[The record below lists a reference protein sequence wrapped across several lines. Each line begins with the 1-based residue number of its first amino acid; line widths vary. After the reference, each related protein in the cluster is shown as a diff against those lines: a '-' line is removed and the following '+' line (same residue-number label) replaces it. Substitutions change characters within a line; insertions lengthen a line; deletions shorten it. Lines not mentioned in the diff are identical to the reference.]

1 MGRTIKSQTKDFKV
15 TLSYDQSAPLPP
27 SITLPLIA
35 AYGIEGVEETV
46 EKYALANPDLHSGM
60 LFGYS
65 CEQHILSTRLSIVGS
80 YKMSGIENV
89 PATNFYSIEKYN
101 MYHVFFWTHNTVF

>member
-35 AYGIEGVEETV
+35 SYDIKGVAETV
-46 EKYALANPDLHSGM
+46 EKYALANPDCHFHMFLV
-60 LFGYS
+60 
-65 CEQHILSTRLSIVGS
+65 ILMNR
-80 YKMSGIENV
+80 
-89 PATNFYSIEKYN
+89 PF
-101 MYHVFFWTHNTVF
+101 